1 MFAVINDS
9 LAIGSITDLTEI
21 NNIQKQGY
29 QSLID
34 LCPTAEGNQ
43 LNAVD
48 IEAQG
53 LKYASVPVSAMNLN
67 QGTLQTFCDTIDA
80 AQKPIYVRCASGVR
94 AAVMSLLMLADQEK
108 WTEEQYLERRDALG
122 IQHKPNCPIEAFAH
136 QHFANRQN

>member
-34 LCPTAEGNQ
+34 PCPTAEGNQ

-48 IEAQG
+48 IEAQ
-53 LKYASVPVSAMNLN
+53 
-67 QGTLQTFCDTIDA
+67 
-80 AQKPIYVRCASGVR
+80 
-94 AAVMSLLMLADQEK
+94 
-108 WTEEQYLERRDALG
+108 
-122 IQHKPNCPIEAFAH
+122 
-136 QHFANRQN
+136 